1 MVWVVVICRLLSLV
15 KCGKGDEKYMTVVK
29 CNCRD
34 CKYRDD
40 DAGLCSLDEIVIDQ
54 FFDCKSWTVK
64 FKRSIL

>member
-1 MVWVVVICRLLSLV
+1 
-15 KCGKGDEKYMTVVK
+15 MTVVK